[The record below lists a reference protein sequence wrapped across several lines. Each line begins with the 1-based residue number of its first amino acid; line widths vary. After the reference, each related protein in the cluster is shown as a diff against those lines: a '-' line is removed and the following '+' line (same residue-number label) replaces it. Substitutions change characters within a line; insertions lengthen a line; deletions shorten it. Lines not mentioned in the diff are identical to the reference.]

1 MSTHSDILR
10 KLDALLNKH
19 RTAEPDPSEIPV
31 LTEAVEKASPT
42 GPIAQSAMPAAAPQT
57 DLSDAEVEALAKDIY
72 KRVMAKLNTQI
83 SSDLREHLTQ
93 RLSSIIDSTVGAAVA
108 DFKQELAN
116 TVGDAIAEA
125 LLDRAE
131 KMALPDDSHRT

>member
-1 MSTHSDILR
+1 MNVHSDILR

-31 LTEAVEKASPT
+31 LTEAVQDKLPAEPT
-42 GPIAQSAMPAAAPQT
+42 TENAVATQSA
-57 DLSDAEVEALAKDIY
+57 LSDAEVEALARDIY

-83 SSDLREHLTQ
+83 SSELREHLTQ

-131 KMALPDDSHRT
+131 KMALPDDSRPT